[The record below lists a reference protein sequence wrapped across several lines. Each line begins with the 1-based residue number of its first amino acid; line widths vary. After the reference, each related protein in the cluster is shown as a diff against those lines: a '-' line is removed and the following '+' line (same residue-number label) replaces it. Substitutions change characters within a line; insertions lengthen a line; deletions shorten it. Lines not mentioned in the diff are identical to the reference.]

1 MKACCI
7 FCLHCQG
14 KNNGI
19 HQLLYDDSHNKVF
32 FQATQLFI
40 ISFLYL
46 QMMTAKSNKLSL
58 FDFTMIVVSLVIGM
72 GIFRTPLNVAQAS
85 PNTFLFFAAW
95 IAGGLVALCGAL
107 TYAEIG
113 SRLPVTGGYY
123 KVFSYAYHPSI
134 AFAINCVILVSN
146 AASLAAVALV
156 GGEYITGIFIPLSKD
171 VAWTSVAANS
181 SYIQTIHIIIAI
193 TAIVIFYG
201 VNLAGLKMSA
211 KTQNV
216 LTVIKI
222 ILILLLIAPL
232 FFATNDSTLQPFNSG
247 ISPTLREYIKAFG
260 IGLVA
265 VSFTYGGYQQ
275 TINFGAE
282 VDQPAKNI
290 PRGIFFGIAII
301 ILLYLTINYAYVK
314 VIGFETLQHSKNI
327 AAIMASKIFGIN
339 AERILSGF
347 LFLSVLAYVNVLL
360 MSNPRVMYAM
370 SEDNI
375 LPPVFK
381 KRNPVTEVLTVSLS
395 VFTAVCI
402 IIIFW
407 AKEFDKIL
415 SFTIFLDCFGMI
427 LSAATI
433 FILRKKTKHL
443 DDTGIY
449 KMKLFPLMPIVFIA
463 AYVFVA
469 ISITLDYEKNGYAAL
484 IGISVMAVFTGLYF
498 LLAQLKKNKS

>member
-1 MKACCI
+1 
-7 FCLHCQG
+7 
-14 KNNGI
+14 
-19 HQLLYDDSHNKVF
+19 
-32 FQATQLFI
+32 
-40 ISFLYL
+40 
-46 QMMTAKSNKLSL
+46 MTAKSNKLNL

-72 GIFRTPLNVAQAS
+72 GIFRTPANVAKAS
-85 PNTFLFFAAW
+85 PDTFLFFITW

-146 AASLAAVALV
+146 AASLAMVALV
-156 GGEYITGIFIPLSKD
+156 GGEYITAIFIPLSKD
-171 VAWTSVAANS
+171 YVWIKVAANA
-181 SYIQTIHIIIAI
+181 SYIQTIHIAIAI
-193 TAIVIFYG
+193 TAIVIFYA

-232 FFATNDSTLQPFNSG
+232 FFADNTTAPSVANT
-247 ISPTLREYIKAFG
+247 ISPTFREYIKAFG

-282 VDQPAKNI
+282 VERPARNV
-290 PRGIFFGIAII
+290 PRGIFFGIATII
-301 ILLYLTINYAYVK
+301 ILYLTINYAYIK
-314 VIGFETLQHSKNI
+314 VIGFDTLHQPETTNI
-327 AAIMASKIFGIN
+327 ATLMASKIFGVN
-339 AERILSGF
+339 AERILSAF

-381 KRNPVTEVLTVSLS
+381 QRNSKTDVLTVSLS
-395 VFTAVCI
+395 VFAVLCI

-407 AKEFDKIL
+407 AKKFDKIL

-433 FILRKKTKHL
+433 FILRKKTQHL
-443 DDTGIY
+443 DNSGIY
-449 KMKLFPLMPIVFIA
+449 KMKLFPVLPLIFMA
-463 AYVFVA
+463 AYIFVA
-469 ISITLDYEKNGYAAL
+469 ISIAMDYKSNDYAAL
-484 IGISVMAVFTGLYF
+484 TGITVMAVFTGLYF
-498 LLAQLKKNKS
+498 LLAQLKKKP

>member
-1 MKACCI
+1 
-7 FCLHCQG
+7 
-14 KNNGI
+14 
-19 HQLLYDDSHNKVF
+19 
-32 FQATQLFI
+32 
-40 ISFLYL
+40 
-46 QMMTAKSNKLSL
+46 MTAKTNKLNL

-72 GIFRTPLNVAQAS
+72 GIFRTPANVAKAS
-85 PNTFLFFAAW
+85 PDTFLFFAAW
-95 IAGGLVALCGAL
+95 IAGGIVALCGAL

-171 VAWTSVAANS
+171 AAWIAVTANA

-193 TAIVIFYG
+193 TAIIIFYL

-222 ILILLLIAPL
+222 ILILLLITPL
-232 FFATNDSTLQPFNSG
+232 FFADAPAASSLTPAT
-247 ISPTLREYIKAFG
+247 ISPAFKEYIKAFG

-282 VDQPAKNI
+282 VNNAPKNV

-301 ILLYLTINYAYVK
+301 VTLYLTINYAYIK
-314 VIGFETLQHSKNI
+314 VIGFDTLHQPATKNI
-327 AAIMASKIFGIN
+327 AAIMASKIFGVN
-339 AERILSGF
+339 AERVLSGF

-370 SEDNI
+370 SEDDI

-381 KRNPVTEVLTVSLS
+381 KRNPKTDVLTVSLS
-395 VFTAVCI
+395 VFAAICI
-402 IIIFW
+402 LIIFW
-407 AKEFDKIL
+407 AKEFDSIL

-443 DDTGIY
+443 NDTGIY
-449 KMKLFPLMPIVFIA
+449 QMKLFPLMPLVFIA
-463 AYVFVA
+463 AYIFVA
-469 ISITLDYEKNGYAAL
+469 ISISLDYKNNNYAAL
-484 IGISVMAVFTGLYF
+484 TGLSVMAVFSGLYF
-498 LLAQLKKNKS
+498 LLAQLKKNKN